1 MQPYHEIKSYSEQ
14 VVSNIRWKKARAMI
28 ATEIEN
34 HLCDQRDAYRK
45 LGDDLDTATKKSI
58 EQMGDPIFLGKELD
72 KAHRPNSQLLSILF
86 IGVLLSLGLVIQS
99 ALCSI
104 SNTTSTISILS
115 YIIAF
120 GLCVCCYYI
129 DIFHLLHHAKFLY
142 LFALVVSV
150 FALFIATPVRG
161 VRMISFSGITTSLS
175 FLSLVFPIIYAAF
188 LYSMRS
194 QGLRGL
200 ILSALAYFPPAL
212 ILLAIPTISGWIL
225 YTVSTL
231 ILLSLCV
238 KHSWFGF
245 IKSPKS
251 AAALMG
257 FVLAVCTIGLAVSI
271 HSYSTIQAFFFPQ
284 QDPYNGG
291 LASLLL
297 QEVLRNS
304 VLLGKGY
311 PLQQLETIATL
322 PGIQSNYS
330 LVYLIYQ
337 FGFLA
342 FGGIV
347 LLTLLFCAWCIY
359 KVYKQ
364 KSFLG
369 ALLSTAVFMPFVLQI
384 FFACTAAVGYLPSSS
399 FSFPFFSYGSTA
411 LFLNAAL
418 LGFMLSIFRDNEIL
432 ATYSISTH

>member
-1 MQPYHEIKSYSEQ
+1 MQPYHAIKSYSEQ
-14 VVSNIRWKKARAMI
+14 VVSKIRWKKARAMI

-34 HLCDQRDAYRK
+34 HLCDQRDAYIK
-45 LGDDLDTATKKSI
+45 LGDDPDTATQKSI
-58 EQMGDPIFLGKELD
+58 EQMGDPLFLGKELD
-72 KAHRPNSQLLSILF
+72 KTHRPNSQLFSILF
-86 IGVLLSLGLVIQS
+86 IGVLLFLGLAIQS

-104 SNTTSTISILS
+104 SNTTTTISVSS

-129 DIFHLLHHAKFLY
+129 DVFHLLRHAKSLY
-142 LFALVVSV
+142 FFALCVSILGLFA
-150 FALFIATPVRG
+150 ATTIRG
-161 VRMISFSGITTSLS
+161 VRMISFSGITIPLS
-175 FLSLVFPIIYAAF
+175 FLSLVFPIIYAVF
-188 LYSMRS
+188 LYSMYS
-194 QGLRGL
+194 QGFRGL

-212 ILLAIPTISGWIL
+212 ILLAIPTISGWVL
-225 YTVSTL
+225 YTVSAL

-251 AAALMG
+251 ATVLIG
-257 FVLAVCTIGLAVSI
+257 FVVAVCTIGLAVSI
-271 HSYSTIQAFFFPQ
+271 HSYSTIQTFFFPQ
-284 QDPYNGG
+284 QDPDNSG
-291 LASLLL
+291 LTSLLL
-297 QEVLRNS
+297 QDVLRNS

-311 PLQQLETIATL
+311 PLQQLETIAAF

-369 ALLSTAVFMPFVLQI
+369 ALLSTAVFVPFVLQI
-384 FFACTAAVGYLPSSS
+384 FFACAAAVGYLPSSS
-399 FSFPFFSYGSTA
+399 FSFPFFSYGNTA
-411 LFLNAAL
+411 LLLNAAL
-418 LGFMLSIFRDNEIL
+418 LGFMLSIFRG
-432 ATYSISTH
+432 